1 MRWRANIIKKKK
13 KAKILQHY
21 KWLVANARNSCID
34 FTKKENDMNME
45 IWKILLDIKTKENK
59 DD

>member
-1 MRWRANIIKKKK
+1 MTKIK